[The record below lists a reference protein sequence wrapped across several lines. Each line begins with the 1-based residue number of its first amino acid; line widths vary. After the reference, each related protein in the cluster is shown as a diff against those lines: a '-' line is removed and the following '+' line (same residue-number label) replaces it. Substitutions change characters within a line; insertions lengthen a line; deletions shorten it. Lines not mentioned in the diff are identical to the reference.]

1 MSNADPNKL
10 LWRLRELEQE
20 NEKLRAK
27 SKVLLPGQLV
37 VTENEY
43 QGHPVLTFQRG
54 NNRAFNLGV
63 KKLESIKEA
72 WPKIIEFLVK
82 YGDTGVRCESR
93 NTNDEQI

>member
-1 MSNADPNKL
+1 MTNPDPNEL
-10 LWRLRELEQE
+10 LRRLHELEQE
-20 NEKLRAK
+20 NKKLRAI
-27 SKVLLPGQLV
+27 SKVVLPGQLV

-72 WPKIIEFLVK
+72 WPKVIEFLGK
-82 YGDTGVRCESR
+82 HGDNGVSRESES
-93 NTNDEQI
+93 DHDDQI